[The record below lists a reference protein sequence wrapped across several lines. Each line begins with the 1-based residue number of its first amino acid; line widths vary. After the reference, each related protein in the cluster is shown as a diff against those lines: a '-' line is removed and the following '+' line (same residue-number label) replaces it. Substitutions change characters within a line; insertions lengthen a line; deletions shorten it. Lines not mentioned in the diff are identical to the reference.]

1 MWGRPPQ
8 TGRRARGHPP
18 RTRRALATSSP
29 STTRSRRR
37 TPRPSGTRTTRR
49 GNGSSRATPTPRRS
63 CGPRPMWRCAA
74 ARRCA
79 HAPTLCA
86 HSPSERAQPQP
97 RARPRAGARAQER
110 AVYHG
115 NRAACYI
122 KLEQWEAAVDD
133 CTSALETQPR
143 YVKALSR
150 RMQAHEQLDQLSE
163 AVADG
168 KQLAEI
174 EPSAHARDTVARLE
188 KKEAEKLE
196 REKDEMLG
204 ARLGRSSCLRARAVM
219 WQRAR
224 SRARAH
230 SGLCARA
237 ARTAASARRQAQR
250 PRQHVPRQLWP
261 VGGQL

>member
-1 MWGRPPQ
+1 M
-8 TGRRARGHPP
+8 
-18 RTRRALATSSP
+18 
-29 STTRSRRR
+29 
-37 TPRPSGTRTTRR
+37 
-49 GNGSSRATPTPRRS
+49 
-63 CGPRPMWRCAA
+63 
-74 ARRCA
+74 
-79 HAPTLCA
+79 
-86 HSPSERAQPQP
+86 
-97 RARPRAGARAQER
+97 
-110 AVYHG
+110 
-115 NRAACYI
+115 
-122 KLEQWEAAVDD
+122 DD